1 MANIYLLSYLGGG
14 CGEWLSWKIGQ
25 DANYYDVGIDQVTND
40 NKFVIVDPLKEWSYS
55 IKSPYDV
62 RDIDI
67 TDEIKIGLIKKY
79 SEKNF
84 IIPSHFLGDFN
95 EINLPNVKAVRL
107 RYTYKTCPLF
117 YSLLW
122 IKTWYE
128 PRPLDDKER
137 ALVMKCAQ
145 GSWSD
150 PTHLRESNV
159 MDKALEILNRGYYYS
174 FELSALRMGI
184 RSSADYIQRFYGYYF
199 RYNLTPCPG
208 YTKVSLENL
217 MLNPKE
223 TVADWQ
229 EAFDMA
235 EPLSVPDIEEYH
247 ANNIKVIENTFNMP
261 YDKWRESKWIL
272 LLREWV
278 ESNCPG
284 MY

>member
-14 CGEWLSWKIGQ
+14 CGEWLSWKISQ
-25 DANYYDVGIDQVTND
+25 DANYYDVGIDQVTDN

-67 TDEIKIGLIKKY
+67 TEEIKQGLIEKY

-84 IIPSHFLGDFN
+84 IIPSHFLGNFT

-107 RYTYKTCPLF
+107 RYTYNTCPLF

-145 GSWSD
+145 GQWSD
-150 PTHLRESNV
+150 PVHIRESNV
-159 MDKALEILNRGYYYS
+159 MDKAMEILNRGYYYS

-184 RSSADYIQRFYGYYF
+184 RSSADYVQRFYGFYF

-217 MLNPKE
+217 MLNPKD

-229 EAFDMA
+229 EAFNMVK
-235 EPLSVPDIEEYH
+235 PLSISDIEEYH
-247 ANNIKVIENTFNMP
+247 ANNIKVIETTFNMP

-272 LLREWV
+272 LLKEWV

-284 MY
+284 LY